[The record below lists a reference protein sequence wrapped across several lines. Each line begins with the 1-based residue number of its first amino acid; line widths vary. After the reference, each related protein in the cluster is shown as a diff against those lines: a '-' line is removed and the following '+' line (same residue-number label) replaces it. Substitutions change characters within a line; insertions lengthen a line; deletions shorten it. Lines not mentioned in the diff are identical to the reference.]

1 MAVALILGAAIIAA
15 AYIQSMHRPTAA
27 LTETNVSPPFFLALL
42 LLFLGCVSLMTR
54 NGVRPTQ
61 SVCACVNR
69 IEDDERVVP
78 RREEEEEGG
87 REGKRGVTNKKRSV

>member
-1 MAVALILGAAIIAA
+1 
-15 AYIQSMHRPTAA
+15 
-27 LTETNVSPPFFLALL
+27 
-42 LLFLGCVSLMTR
+42 
-54 NGVRPTQ
+54 VRPTQ

-87 REGKRGVTNKKRSV
+87 REGKRGVTNKKKVGSKSETRSCVCVL